1 MNPSITR
8 HQPTPVPSPEVDPQT
23 GLELYELSHPWGH
36 GAPAYPGF
44 PDVRIQRPVTHA
56 RHGVMAQR
64 IHTVMH
70 TGTHVNAP
78 IHLVQRAAGIGT
90 LPLGLFFG
98 NGVVLDVPKEQW
110 ELVTA
115 ADLESATPAVEAGDI
130 VLIVTGWHRRYSDSQ
145 DYFAHGPGLA
155 PEAALWL
162 RDAGAKLVGVD
173 TAYVDHPL
181 ATQLADHRGGP
192 LAPYLVPRYESET
205 GRVASEDFPDLNPAH
220 RALLEADIPTIENVG
235 GDADLLLGKR
245 VTIQSFPWRWPEGD
259 ACPVRLVALRDDR
272 GDYRIETGEAK

>member
-1 MNPSITR
+1 M
-8 HQPTPVPSPEVDPQT
+8 PSPVVDPQT

-36 GAPAYPGF
+36 VAPAYPGY
-44 PDVRIQRPVTHA
+44 PDTRIERVVTHA

-78 IHLVQRAAGIGT
+78 THLVQRAAGIGA

-98 NGVVLDVPKEQW
+98 HGVVLDVSKEQW
-110 ELVTA
+110 ELVTV
-115 ADLESATPAVEAGDI
+115 ADLESATPAVEPGDI

-145 DYFAHGPGLA
+145 DYFGHAPGLA
-155 PEAALWL
+155 PEAAMWL

-173 TAYVDHPL
+173 TPYVDHPL

-205 GRVASEDFPDLNPAH
+205 GRVAAEDFPELHPAH

-235 GDADLLLGKR
+235 GDVDLLLGKR

-272 GDYRIETGEAK
+272 GDYRIETGEEK

>member
-1 MNPSITR
+1 MNPSVTR
-8 HQPTPVPSPEVDPQT
+8 DQPTPAPSPVVDPQT

-44 PDVRIQRPVTHA
+44 QDVRMERSVTHA
-56 RHGVMAQR
+56 RHGVMTQR
-64 IHTVMH
+64 IRTVMH

-78 IHLVQRAAGIGT
+78 IHLVQQAAGIGT

-98 NGVVLDVPKEQW
+98 NGVVLNVPKEQW
-110 ELVTA
+110 ELVTT

-155 PEAALWL
+155 PDAAMWL

-181 ATQLADHRGGP
+181 ATQLANHRGGP
-192 LAPYLVPRYESET
+192 LAPYLVPRYESGT
-205 GRVASEDFPDLNPAH
+205 GKVASEEFPALNPAH
-220 RALLEADIPTIENVG
+220 RALLEAEIPTIENVG
-235 GDADLLLGKR
+235 GDVDLLLGKR
-245 VTIQSFPWRWPEGD
+245 VTIQSFPWKWPEGD
-259 ACPVRLVALRDDR
+259 ACPVRLVGLRDDR
-272 GDYRIETGEAK
+272 GDYRIETGESK

>member
-1 MNPSITR
+1 MNPSVTR
-8 HQPTPVPSPEVDPQT
+8 HQPAPATSPVIDPQT

-44 PDVRIQRPVTHA
+44 PDVRIERPVTHA
-56 RHGVMAQR
+56 RHGVMTQR

-78 IHLVQRAAGIGT
+78 IHLVQQAAGIGT

-98 NGVVLDVPKEQW
+98 NGVVLDIPKEQW
-110 ELVTA
+110 ELVTV
-115 ADLESATPAVEAGDI
+115 ADLESATPAVAAGDI

-145 DYFAHGPGLA
+145 EYFALGPGLA
-155 PEAALWL
+155 PEAAMWL

-181 ATQLADHRGGP
+181 ATNLANHRGGP

-205 GRVASEDFPDLNPAH
+205 GRVAAEDFPKLNPAH
-220 RALLEADIPTIENVG
+220 RTLLEAKIPTIENVG
-235 GDADLLLGKR
+235 GDIDLLLGKR
-245 VTIQSFPWRWPEGD
+245 VTIHSFPWRWPEGD
-259 ACPVRLVALRDDR
+259 ACPVRLIALRDES

>member
-1 MNPSITR
+1 MQMART
-8 HQPTPVPSPEVDPQT
+8 
-23 GLELYELSHPWGH
+23 
-36 GAPAYPGF
+36 
-44 PDVRIQRPVTHA
+44 VTHA
-56 RHGVMAQR
+56 SHGVMTQR
-64 IHTVMH
+64 IRTVMH

-78 IHLVQRAAGIGT
+78 IHLVQRAAGVGE

-98 NGVVLDVPKEQW
+98 QGVVLDVSKEQW
-110 ELVTA
+110 ELVTV
-115 ADLESATPAVEAGDI
+115 ADLESARPAVEPGDI

-145 DYFAHGPGLA
+145 DYFGHAPGLA
-155 PEAALWL
+155 PEAAMWL

-173 TAYVDHPL
+173 TPYVDHPL

-205 GRVASEDFPDLNPAH
+205 GRVASEDFPELNPAH
-220 RALLEADIPTIENVG
+220 RALLEAEIPTIENVG
-235 GDADLLLGKR
+235 GDVDLLLGKR